1 MLNHIGN
8 SLKFVF
14 QDVDDLVAVI
24 RFVIGWEGEENVEYL
39 TIIVRMRIH
48 TCDKQLWMEY
58 SDRENMKLKCF
69 NLLSML
75 VAV

>member
-14 QDVDDLVAVI
+14 QDVDELVAVI
-24 RFVIGWEGEENVEYL
+24 RFVIGWEGEENLEYL
-39 TIIVRMRIH
+39 TIIVRMRIQH
-48 TCDKQLWMEY
+48 LWMEY